1 MTAAYLLD
9 TNVLSELAKRQPDIA
24 VEKNVQAH
32 QLVCAVAAPCLEEL
46 VFGIERLALS
56 TKREMLQR
64 WLEGVSSRFIIL
76 PFDARC
82 ALWLGRERAR
92 LSQLGKPA
100 PRTDGE
106 IAAIAATNG
115 LVLVTRN
122 VADFQHFTGLQVEN
136 WFSS

>member
-1 MTAAYLLD
+1 MTAIYLLD
-9 TNVLSELAKRQPDIA
+9 TNVLSELAKRQPDAA
-24 VEKNVQAH
+24 VEKNVRAH

-46 VFGIERLALS
+46 VFGIERLPTS

-64 WLEGVSSRFIIL
+64 WLEGVSSRFVIL

-92 LSQLGKPA
+92 LTHLGKPA

>member
-1 MTAAYLLD
+1 VTAAYLLD
-9 TNVLSELAKRQPDIA
+9 TNVLSELARRQPDA
-24 VEKNVQAH
+24 MVEKNVQAH
-32 QLVCAVAAPCLEEL
+32 QLACAIAAPCLEEL
-46 VFGIERLALS
+46 VFGITRLAPS
-56 TKREMLQR
+56 PKREMLQR
-64 WLEGVSSRFIIL
+64 WLEGVSSRFTVL

-92 LSQLGKPA
+92 LAQLGKPA

-122 VADFQHFTGLQVEN
+122 VADFQYFAGLQVEN